1 MVRMRVPEA
10 IVAGHIC
17 LDITPAFSSAGA
29 ASLAELLRPG
39 HLTHV
44 GAADVHTGGCVANT
58 GLALQKLGVATR
70 LVARVGEDVFAG
82 LIRHLLE
89 AEGADCPLVC
99 DPAGSTSYSIVLAPP
114 GIDRVFLHNPGAN
127 EGFAE
132 ADVTDGMMDGARLM
146 HFGYPPLMLR
156 LCRDGGAE
164 LLRLFARAKA
174 RGLATSLDLCSVDA
188 SSPAAAMDWP
198 ALLAKLLPAV
208 DFFLPSAE
216 ELCFMLDR
224 PRLARWLARSGG
236 DDVTASLDIRRDIEP
251 LGDRLMAMGCKVAV
265 IKCGARGLYYR
276 TAGAD
281 ALRGAGLLL
290 PAEVWADREGFQPAF
305 RPQRIVSATGA
316 GDTSIA
322 AFLASALEG
331 RPLVQ
336 CVARAAATGACC
348 VEAYDALSG
357 LKPLAELDDRIANG
371 WPTAPDTR

>member
-1 MVRMRVPEA
+1 MRVPEV

-17 LDITPAFSSAGA
+17 LDITPAFSPTGA
-29 ASLAELLRPG
+29 ATLAELLRPG

-70 LVARVGEDVFAG
+70 LIARVGDDVFAG
-82 LIRHLLE
+82 LIRQLLE

-99 DPAGSTSYSIVLAPP
+99 DPASSTSYSVVLAPP

-132 ADVTDGMMDGARLM
+132 ADVTDAMMDGARLM

-174 RGLATSLDLCSVDA
+174 RGLATSLDLCAVDA
-188 SSPAAAMDWP
+188 SSPAATMDWP
-198 ALLAKLLPAV
+198 ALLARLLPSV

-236 DDVTASLDIRRDIEP
+236 DDVTAVLDIRRDIAP
-251 LGDRLMAMGCKVAV
+251 LGDRLLELGCKVAV

-276 TAGAD
+276 TAGPEQ
-281 ALRGAGLLL
+281 LRGAGLPLA
-290 PAEVWADREGFQPAF
+290 AEAWADREGFQPAF
-305 RPQRIVSATGA
+305 RPERIVSATGA

-322 AFLASALEG
+322 AFLATALEG
-331 RPLVQ
+331 QPLER
-336 CVARAAATGACC
+336 CVARAAAIGACC
-348 VEAYDALSG
+348 VEAYDALGG
-357 LKPLAELDDRIANG
+357 LRPFAELDKRIAGG
-371 WPTAPDTR
+371 WPTAQDGR